1 MIDCPNMLLVLE
13 EVSIGLMPQLK
24 IDPLGSAN
32 VVAL

>member
-1 MIDCPNMLLVLE
+1 MIDCLNMLVLE
-13 EVSIGLMPQLK
+13 EVSIGLMPPLK